1 MIKVNVLKK
10 NEQLSK
16 IKITGHAGYDD
27 YGKDIVCAA
36 VSATVITTIN
46 GILALSKTIEYIE
59 NKDGV
64 VIEVI
69 KEDEI
74 TNKLLNNMLSMLSEL
89 EKDYPKN
96 IKINWGGVFR
106 D

>member
-96 IKINWGGVFR
+96 IKIN
-106 D
+106 

>member
-1 MIKVNVLKK
+1 MIKINVLKK

-96 IKINWGGVFR
+96 IKIN
-106 D
+106 